1 MSILAK
7 FLTDAAIYSP
17 EYGGGLSNH
26 LPMALVALDQMGA
39 TPAQLNEYRRSHV
52 SWLEKLPANG
62 RAITPAVTPGAW
74 PFRKANHAAYVE
86 LRADF
91 QRRIAAQGWEQVLRA
106 TLPDLA
112 PGLTAAAFHSMIRTA
127 MGVTARHEG
136 EIASG
141 LGYWAAHWQGLGP
154 VEAASP
160 PPGGNPAD
168 LLNRL
173 REDARFAA
181 PVEMPELIDDMLLAV
196 SRLKGF
202 PDVGHWPDFDQVNI
216 RDLALAAAQV
226 YGASG
231 DFTAL
236 HLVTGAQAAAVLLP
250 YVDSPKVL
258 LPWLW
263 QGMAAAYIAIGR
275 PMLPSADALA
285 IWRNATVPGWQEILQ
300 RALVETDEHAVK
312 LIYSALYLG
321 RLTGDRLF
329 RWLAARETGV
339 LRSTSKPAW
348 RAA

>member
-1 MSILAK
+1 MSMLAK
-7 FLTDAAIYSP
+7 FLTDAAIYDP
-17 EYGGGLSNH
+17 EYGGGLCNH
-26 LPMALVALDQMGA
+26 LPMALIALDQMGA
-39 TPAQLNEYRRSHV
+39 TPSQLNEYQRSHM
-52 SWLEKLPANG
+52 SWLEKLPANN
-62 RAITPAVTPGAW
+62 RAVLPGAW

-106 TLPDLA
+106 TLPELA
-112 PGLTAAAFHSMIRTA
+112 PGLTAAAFHGMIRTA

-141 LGYWAAHWQGLGP
+141 LAYWAAHWQRLGL

-160 PPGGNPAD
+160 ISAD
-168 LLNRL
+168 PVALLGRI
-173 REDARFAA
+173 RDDARFAA
-181 PVEMPELIDDMLLAV
+181 PADAPDLIDDNLIAI

-202 PDVGHWPDFDQVNI
+202 SEVTHWLDAERVTI

-226 YGASG
+226 YGATG

-250 YVDSPKVL
+250 YFESPKVL

-263 QGMAAAYIAIGR
+263 QGMAAAYIAIGK
-275 PMLPSADALA
+275 PQLPGADMVGM
-285 IWRNATVPGWQEILQ
+285 WRNSTVPNWQELLQ
-300 RALVETDEHAVK
+300 RGIAEQDEHAVK

-321 RLTGDRLF
+321 RLTGDRIF
-329 RWLAARETGV
+329 RWLAARETGT
-339 LRSTSKPAW
+339 LRSAPKPAW
-348 RAA
+348 QAA

>member
-1 MSILAK
+1 MSMLAK
-7 FLTDAAIYSP
+7 FLSDAAIYDP

-39 TPAQLNEYRRSHV
+39 TPSQLNDYQRSHV
-52 SWLEKLPANG
+52 SWLEKLPANN
-62 RAITPAVTPGAW
+62 RAITPGAW
-74 PFRKANHAAYVE
+74 PFRKANHDGYVE

-91 QRRIAAQGWEQVLRA
+91 QRRIAADGWQQVLRA
-106 TLPDLA
+106 TLPELA
-112 PGLTAAAFHSMIRTA
+112 SGLTAAAFHGMIRTA

-141 LGYWAAHWQGLGP
+141 LAYWAAHWQRLGL
-154 VEAASP
+154 VEASSP
-160 PPGGNPAD
+160 VSNNPVD
-168 LLNRL
+168 LLNRI
-173 REDARFAA
+173 RDDARFAVA
-181 PVEMPELIDDMLLAV
+181 GELPDLIDDQLLVV
-196 SRLKGF
+196 SRIKGF
-202 PDVGHWPDFDQVNI
+202 SEVTHWLDVERVTV

-226 YGASG
+226 YGATG

-250 YVDSPKVL
+250 YFDSPKAL

-275 PMLPSADALA
+275 PSLPGADMVAM
-285 IWRNATVPGWQEILQ
+285 WRNSTVPAWQDLLQ
-300 RALVETDEHAVK
+300 RALAETDEHAVK

-339 LRSTSKPAW
+339 LRSTPKPAW
-348 RAA
+348 QAA

>member
-7 FLTDAAIYSP
+7 FLTDAAIYDP
-17 EYGGGLSNH
+17 EYGGGLCNH

-39 TPAQLNEYRRSHV
+39 TPSQLNDYQRSHM
-52 SWLEKLPANG
+52 SWLEKLPAQA
-62 RAITPAVTPGAW
+62 RAITPGAW
-74 PFRKANHAAYVE
+74 PFRKANQAAYVD

-91 QRRIAAQGWEQVLRA
+91 QRRIAADGWEQVLRA
-106 TLPDLA
+106 TLPELSS
-112 PGLTAAAFHSMIRTA
+112 GLTAAAFHGMIRTA

-141 LGYWAAHWQGLGP
+141 LAYWAAHWQRLGL
-154 VEAASP
+154 VEASSPAS
-160 PPGGNPAD
+160 AD
-168 LLNRL
+168 PVALLNRI
-173 REDARFAA
+173 RDDARFAT
-181 PVEMPELIDDMLLAV
+181 PPDLPDLIDDQLLVV

-202 PDVGHWPDFDQVNI
+202 SEITHWLDVERVTI

-226 YGASG
+226 YGATG

-250 YVDSPKVL
+250 YLDSPKVL

-275 PMLPSADALA
+275 PNLPGADMVAM
-285 IWRNATVPGWQEILQ
+285 WRNSTVPSWQDLLQ
-300 RALVETDEHAVK
+300 RGLAETDEHAVK

-329 RWLAARETGV
+329 RWLAARETGT
-339 LRSTSKPAW
+339 LRSAPKPAW
-348 RAA
+348 QAA

>member
-7 FLTDAAIYSP
+7 LLTDAEIYSP
-17 EYGGGLSNH
+17 EYGGGLCNH
-26 LPMALVALDQMGA
+26 LPMALIALDQMGA
-39 TPAQLNEYRRSHV
+39 TPSRLNDYQRGHV
-52 SWLEKLPANG
+52 KWLEKLPSPRGAF
-62 RAITPAVTPGAW
+62 TPGAW
-74 PFRKANHAAYVE
+74 PFRKANHAAFAE
-86 LRADF
+86 LRAEF
-91 QRRIAAQGWEQVLRA
+91 QRRIAADGWESVLRA

-112 PGLTAAAFHSMIRTA
+112 PGLSAAAFHGMIRTA

-141 LGYWAAHWQGLGP
+141 LAYWAAHWQRLGP
-154 VEAASP
+154 PE
-160 PPGGNPAD
+160 PATEPVAESVTG
-168 LLNRL
+168 LLARL
-173 REDARFAA
+173 RADDRFAA
-181 PVEMPELIDDMLLAV
+181 PAELPELIDDTLLVV

-202 PDVGHWPDFDQVNI
+202 PTVIHWPDFERVGL
-216 RDLALAAAQV
+216 RDLALAAAQI

-250 YVDSPKVL
+250 YVEAPQVL

-263 QGMAAAYIAIGR
+263 QGMAAGYIAIGR
-275 PMLPSADALA
+275 PALPDADTLGL
-285 IWRNATVPGWQEILQ
+285 WRNATVPNWQEILQ
-300 RALVETDEHAVK
+300 RALGERDEHVVK

-339 LRSTSKPAW
+339 LRSTAKPVW
-348 RAA
+348 QAA

>member
-7 FLTDAAIYSP
+7 LLNDAAIYDP
-17 EYGGGLSNH
+17 EYGGGLCNH
-26 LPMALVALDQMGA
+26 LPMALIALDQMGA
-39 TPAQLNEYRRSHV
+39 TPSQLNDYQRGHV
-52 SWLEKLPANG
+52 SWLEKLPANS
-62 RAITPAVTPGAW
+62 RAALPGAW
-74 PFRKANHAAYVE
+74 PFRKADHGAYLE

-91 QRRIAAQGWEQVLRA
+91 KRRIAADGWEKVLRA
-106 TLPDLA
+106 ALPDLA
-112 PGLTAAAFHSMIRTA
+112 PGLTAAAFHGMIRAA

-141 LGYWAAHWQGLGP
+141 LAYWAAHWQKLGP
-154 VEAASP
+154 VDNGMPVGAD
-160 PPGGNPAD
+160 PAD

-173 REDARFAA
+173 RADERFAPPA
-181 PVEMPELIDDMLLAV
+181 EMPELIDGALLAV
-196 SRLKGF
+196 SRLEGF
-202 PDVGHWPDFDQVNI
+202 AEIIHWPDFERTGI

-226 YGASG
+226 YGATG

-250 YVDSPKVL
+250 YFETPRVL

-263 QGMAAAYIAIGR
+263 QGLAAGYIAIGR
-275 PMLPSADALA
+275 PALPDAGMLA

-300 RALVETDEHAVK
+300 RALGESDEHAVK

>member
-39 TPAQLNEYRRSHV
+39 TPSQLNDYQRSHV

-62 RAITPAVTPGAW
+62 RAATPGAW
-74 PFRKANHAAYVE
+74 PFRKANHAAYVD

-91 QRRIAAQGWEQVLRA
+91 QRRIAADGWEQVLRA

-112 PGLTAAAFHSMIRTA
+112 PGLTAAAFHGMIRTA

-141 LGYWAAHWQGLGP
+141 LAYWAAHWQRLSL
-154 VEAASP
+154 VEASSP
-160 PPGGNPAD
+160 ISAD
-168 LLNRL
+168 PVMLLNRI
-173 REDARFAA
+173 RDDARFAT
-181 PVEMPELIDDMLLAV
+181 PSDLPDLIDDNLIAI
-196 SRLKGF
+196 SRIKGF
-202 PDVGHWPDFDQVNI
+202 SEITHWLDVERVTIH
-216 RDLALAAAQV
+216 DLALAAAQV
-226 YGASG
+226 YGATG

-250 YVDSPKVL
+250 YVDSPNVL

-275 PMLPSADALA
+275 PQLPSADMIAM
-285 IWRNATVPGWQEILQ
+285 WRNSTAPTWQELLP
-300 RALVETDEHAVK
+300 RGLGETDEHAVK

-339 LRSTSKPAW
+339 LRSTPKPSW
-348 RAA
+348 QAA